1 MEKSSVIP
9 IILCGGTGTR
19 LWPLSRESFPKQYL
33 SIKNDENDSLL
44 QKTYKRISSLDNLIN
59 PILVCNEDHRFIAL
73 EQMKKI
79 DVEPYNSIRAF
90 WEKYSSCN

>member
-44 QKTYKRISSLDNLIN
+44 QKLTKNIVFR
-59 PILVCNEDHRFIAL
+59 
-73 EQMKKI
+73 
-79 DVEPYNSIRAF
+79 
-90 WEKYSSCN
+90 